1 MTTDKMLP
9 PHQPPHRYGVAG
21 RPWDPP
27 LRKAKPPDLL
37 PRACRPVATGQN
49 RRGPSRSAA
58 AGLER
63 KHPVTTKW
71 VKHSADTSLPRP
83 RKTPRG
89 ETHGHLQ
96 ADDDDDEDDDDDDV
110 IMVVMKM
117 MMMMMPATMIMMMML
132 V

>member
-1 MTTDKMLP
+1 MGPTAEEGETSRLTASRLP
-9 PHQPPHRYGVAG
+9 PCGHWP
-21 RPWDPP
+21 
-27 LRKAKPPDLL
+27 KPSGAITL
-37 PRACRPVATGQN
+37 
-49 RRGPSRSAA
+49 SSS
-58 AGLER
+58 GLER